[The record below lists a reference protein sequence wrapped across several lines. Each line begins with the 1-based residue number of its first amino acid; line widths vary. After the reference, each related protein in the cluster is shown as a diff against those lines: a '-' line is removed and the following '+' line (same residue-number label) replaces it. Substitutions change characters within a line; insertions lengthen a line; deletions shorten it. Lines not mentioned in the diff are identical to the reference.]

1 MKTFR
6 QFREETI
13 RIPVIPYKPNLLQ
26 RSVTRVKKFLN
37 RFKPKPKL
45 DNSTFQLEPS
55 KRFYDINKE
64 AQKATKTDFPSYWE
78 KHGPAGTQW
87 YGNPKERRDLTNDK

>member
-1 MKTFR
+1 MKTFK

-26 RSVTRVKKFLN
+26 RSVKRVKNFLN
-37 RFKPKPKL
+37 RFKPKPKP

-64 AQKATKTDFPSYWE
+64 AQKATKTDFPAYWK
-78 KHGPAGTQW
+78 KHGPKGTQW
-87 YGNPKERRDLTNDK
+87 YGNPEERRDLTND